1 MELWDSMEVWR
12 LSEKEDKYVLRTEW
26 IQNTGKIYEKI
37 NENDRKHLEAYNSL
51 NSKIERQ
58 TGLQEKQFESQERQE
73 KLLEKISG
81 VVERFGDEFKDVQYT
96 VRSHDTQ
103 LEQINKSIL
112 EKQKGN
118 VQVVVALIGGGTSI
132 IAAAVGLAKI
142 LF

>member
-1 MELWDSMEVWR
+1 MGVLK
-12 LSEKEDKYVLRTEW
+12 LSEKDDKYVLRSEW
-26 IQNTGKIYEKI
+26 LHNIGKIYERI
-37 NENDRKHLEAYNSL
+37 NENDKKHLEAYNSL

-73 KLLEKISG
+73 KHLEKISD
-81 VVERFGDEFKDVQYT
+81 VVESFGNEFKDVQYT

>member
-1 MELWDSMEVWR
+1 MGVLK
-12 LSEKEDKYVLRTEW
+12 LSEKDDKYVLRSEW
-26 IQNTGKIYEKI
+26 LHNTGKIYERI

-73 KLLEKISG
+73 KHLEKISD
-81 VVERFGDEFKDVQYT
+81 VVESFGDEFKDVQYT

-103 LEQINKSIL
+103 LEQINKSIS

>member
-1 MELWDSMEVWR
+1 MGVLK
-12 LSEKEDKYVLRTEW
+12 LSEKDDKYVLRSEW
-26 IQNTGKIYEKI
+26 LHNTGKIYERI

-73 KLLEKISG
+73 KHLEKISD
-81 VVERFGDEFKDVQYT
+81 VVESFGNEFKDVQYT

-103 LEQINKSIL
+103 LEQINKSIS

>member
-1 MELWDSMEVWR
+1 MGVLK
-12 LSEKEDKYVLRTEW
+12 LSEKDDKYVLRSEW
-26 IQNTGKIYEKI
+26 LHNTGKIYERI

-73 KLLEKISG
+73 KHLKKISG

-103 LEQINKSIL
+103 LEQINKSIS

-118 VQVVVALIGGGTSI
+118 VQVAVALIGGGTSI
-132 IAAAVGLAKI
+132 IVAAIGLAKI

>member
-1 MELWDSMEVWR
+1 MGVLK
-12 LSEKEDKYVLRTEW
+12 LSEKDDKYVLRSEW
-26 IQNTGKIYEKI
+26 LHNTGKIYERI

-73 KLLEKISG
+73 KHLEKISD
-81 VVERFGDEFKDVQYT
+81 VVEGFGNEFKDVQYT

>member
-1 MELWDSMEVWR
+1 MGVLK

>member
-1 MELWDSMEVWR
+1 MGVLK
-12 LSEKEDKYVLRTEW
+12 LSEKDDKYVLRSEW
-26 IQNTGKIYEKI
+26 LHNTGKIYERI

-73 KLLEKISG
+73 KHLEKISD

>member
-1 MELWDSMEVWR
+1 MGVLK
-12 LSEKEDKYVLRTEW
+12 LSEKDDKYVLRSEW
-26 IQNTGKIYEKI
+26 LHNTGKIYERI

-73 KLLEKISG
+73 KHLEKISG

-103 LEQINKSIL
+103 LEQINKSIS

-132 IAAAVGLAKI
+132 IVAAIGLAKI

>member
-1 MELWDSMEVWR
+1 M
-12 LSEKEDKYVLRTEW
+12 SEKDDKYVLRSEW
-26 IQNTGKIYEKI
+26 LHNTGKIYERI
-37 NENDRKHLEAYNSL
+37 NENDKKHLEAYNSL

-73 KLLEKISG
+73 KHLEKISD
-81 VVERFGDEFKDVQYT
+81 VVESFGDEFKDVQYT

-103 LEQINKSIL
+103 LEQINKSIS

>member
-1 MELWDSMEVWR
+1 MGVLK
-12 LSEKEDKYVLRTEW
+12 LSEKDDKYVLRSEW
-26 IQNTGKIYEKI
+26 LHNTGKIYERI

-73 KLLEKISG
+73 KHLEKISD
-81 VVERFGDEFKDVQYT
+81 VVEGFGNEFKDIQYT

>member
-1 MELWDSMEVWR
+1 MGVLK
-12 LSEKEDKYVLRTEW
+12 LSEKDDKYVLRSEW
-26 IQNTGKIYEKI
+26 LHNTGKIYERI
-37 NENDRKHLEAYNSL
+37 NENDKKHLEAYNSL

-73 KLLEKISG
+73 KHLEKISD
-81 VVERFGDEFKDVQYT
+81 VVESFGNEFKDVQYT

>member
-1 MELWDSMEVWR
+1 MSQE
-12 LSEKEDKYVLRTEW
+12 EDKYVLRSEW
-26 IQNTGKIYEKI
+26 LHNTGKIYERI

-73 KLLEKISG
+73 KHLEKISD
-81 VVERFGDEFKDVQYT
+81 VVESFGNEFKDVQYT

-103 LEQINKSIL
+103 LEQINKSIS

>member
-1 MELWDSMEVWR
+1 M
-12 LSEKEDKYVLRTEW
+12 SEKEDKYVLRTEW

>member
-1 MELWDSMEVWR
+1 MGVWR
-12 LSEKEDKYVLRTEW
+12 LSEKEDKYVLRSEW
-26 IQNTGKIYEKI
+26 LHNTGKIYERI

-73 KLLEKISG
+73 KHLEKISD

-103 LEQINKSIL
+103 LK
-112 EKQKGN
+112 
-118 VQVVVALIGGGTSI
+118 TSI
-132 IAAAVGLAKI
+132 NQFPTNKKEMYKL
-142 LF
+142 LLR

>member
-1 MELWDSMEVWR
+1 MGVLK
-12 LSEKEDKYVLRTEW
+12 LSEKDDKYVLRSEW
-26 IQNTGKIYEKI
+26 LHNTGKIYERI

-58 TGLQEKQFESQERQE
+58 TGLQEKQFGSQERQE
-73 KLLEKISG
+73 KHLEKISD
-81 VVERFGDEFKDVQYT
+81 VVESFGNEFKDVQYT

>member
-1 MELWDSMEVWR
+1 MGVLK
-12 LSEKEDKYVLRTEW
+12 LSEKDDKYVLRSEW
-26 IQNTGKIYEKI
+26 LHNTGKIYERI
-37 NENDRKHLEAYNSL
+37 NENDKKHLEAYNSL

-73 KLLEKISG
+73 KHLEKISD
-81 VVERFGDEFKDVQYT
+81 VVESFGDEFKDVQYT

-103 LEQINKSIL
+103 LEQINKSIS

-132 IAAAVGLAKI
+132 IVAAVGLAKI

>member
-1 MELWDSMEVWR
+1 MGVLK
-12 LSEKEDKYVLRTEW
+12 LSEKDDKYVLRSEW
-26 IQNTGKIYEKI
+26 LHNTGKIYERI

-73 KLLEKISG
+73 KLLEKISD

>member
-1 MELWDSMEVWR
+1 M
-12 LSEKEDKYVLRTEW
+12 SEKDDKYVLRSEW
-26 IQNTGKIYEKI
+26 LHNTGKIYERI

-73 KLLEKISG
+73 KHLKKISG

-103 LEQINKSIL
+103 LEQINKSIS

-118 VQVVVALIGGGTSI
+118 VQVAVALIGGGTSI
-132 IAAAVGLAKI
+132 IVAAIGLAKI

>member
-1 MELWDSMEVWR
+1 M
-12 LSEKEDKYVLRTEW
+12 SEKDDKYVLRSEW
-26 IQNTGKIYEKI
+26 LHNTGKIYERI

-73 KLLEKISG
+73 KHLEKISD
-81 VVERFGDEFKDVQYT
+81 VVESFGNEFKDVQYT

-103 LEQINKSIL
+103 LEQINKSIS